1 MNSYEK
7 ICRDFIVWCRPR
19 LNLTGAIRV
28 RLVNRDIQNGSQKTF
43 GYFDP
48 RTQQIVVCI
57 KDRHPTD
64 VLRTLCHEIIH
75 RKQSEFRELTAEDGA
90 TGSDIEN
97 QANALAGILLRLW
110 NQEPE
115 N

>member
-1 MNSYEK
+1 
-7 ICRDFIVWCRPR
+7 
-19 LNLTGAIRV
+19 
-28 RLVNRDIQNGSQKTF
+28 VNRDIQNGSQKTF

-64 VLRTLCHEIIH
+64 CLRTLAHEMVHMAQGNI
-75 RKQSEFRELTAEDGA
+75 RELTADDGA

-110 NQEPE
+110 NQEPQQ
-115 N
+115 

>member
-1 MNSYEK
+1 MNPYEK

-19 LNLTGAIRV
+19 LRLTGAIRV

-64 VLRTLCHEIIH
+64 CLRTLAHELCHLAQGNI
-75 RKQSEFRELTAEDGA
+75 RELTAEDGA

-97 QANALAGILLRLW
+97 EANALAGILLRLW
-110 NQEPE
+110 NQEPQQ
-115 N
+115 